1 MSPKSSPY
9 NERKQGFSLFQKKI
23 SLKLEDKIL
32 LGIGGLFLI
41 LITAF
46 VIFANTIFKS
56 FETHKKSPV
65 QEALTQRQET
75 ANEMD
80 KALEDPFR
88 AFEEGFH
95 HLGEIFEEDAKRSHE
110 SFQKAVDNFHDR
122 FEKSKKNFKHE
133 AL

>member
-1 MSPKSSPY
+1 MNSKSSPY
-9 NERKQGFSLFQKKI
+9 NERKQGFSFFQNKI

-32 LGIGGLFLI
+32 IGIAGLFLL
-41 LITAF
+41 LIIAF
-46 VIFANTIFKS
+46 IIFANTIFES
-56 FETHKKSPV
+56 FEIHKKSPV
-65 QEALTQRQET
+65 QEALTQREKT
-75 ANEMD
+75 ASKMD
-80 KALEDPFR
+80 EAFEDPFR

-110 SFQKAVDNFHDR
+110 SFQKAVDSFHVR

>member
-1 MSPKSSPY
+1 MNSKSSPY
-9 NERKQGFSLFQKKI
+9 NEKKLGFSLFQKKI

-41 LITAF
+41 LITTF

-65 QEALTQRQET
+65 QEALAQRKKT
-75 ANEMD
+75 ASEMD
-80 KALEDPFR
+80 KKFGDPFR
-88 AFEEGFH
+88 EFEEGFH
-95 HLGEIFEEDAKRSHE
+95 HLGEVFEEDARKGHE
-110 SFQKAVDNFHDR
+110 FFQKAVDNFHER